1 MSEVTPTYTKKP
13 GLVITHENKIEIDIT
28 PDSASPTWKTFGAGF
43 TSMSESLNETVQQY
57 FFLND
62 GGYARNYV
70 TGMAPT
76 FEMSGV
82 RVVGDDAQDYIFA
95 PSRKYGLLDERNTN
109 LRITHPTGENAQ
121 AIITIPITLCNMTS
135 VSGETTDGSA
145 VSVEMRFNGAPTIS

>member
-1 MSEVTPTYTKKP
+1 MSEFVKP
-13 GLVITHENKIEIDIT
+13 AGLVVVHENKIEINVT
-28 PDSASPTWKTFGAGF
+28 PDETSETYVEFGAGF
-43 TSMSESLNETVQQY
+43 NSMSESLNETVQQY

-82 RVVGDDAQDYIFA
+82 RIVGDQAQDYIFD
-95 PSRKYGLLDERNTN
+95 PSRKYGLLSERETT
-109 LRITHPTGENAQ
+109 LRITHPTGENQQ
-121 AIITIPITLCNMTS
+121 AIITVPITLCNMTS

-145 VSVEMRFNGAPTIS
+145 VSVEMRFNGKPTVA

>member
-1 MSEVTPTYTKKP
+1 MAEIVKKA
-13 GLVITHENKIEIDIT
+13 GLVVAHENKIEIDIGEGT
-28 PDSASPTWKTFGAGF
+28 ENFVEFGAGF
-43 TSMSESLNETVQQY
+43 NSMSESLNEVVQQY

-82 RVVGDDAQDYIFA
+82 RIVGDAAQDWLFA
-95 PSRKYGLLDERNTN
+95 PARKYGLLDKRKSTIK
-109 LRITHPTGENAQ
+109 ITHPTGENTA
-121 AIITIPITLCNMTS
+121 AVITCPVTLCNMTS

-145 VSVEMRFNGAPTIS
+145 VAVEIRFDGEPTVA